1 MSTWGHTLAG
11 KQLRLSGTINP
22 LRTRYHHI
30 PPRSE
35 HAWHYHPDLCYQI
48 FPKSFPLSL
57 LPATTDQDS
66 LRMKRLRC
74 PSKDT
79 GWFVHILQN
88 QVFEGKKD
96 PSLHFHM
103 RTPLELITKR
113 HQLLTFPQLGK
124 VLVQQF
130 FSCEFGEIVVV
141 KGIPCRTFWRIINVL
156 LGGPRGAWRSG
167 GCRPR

>member
-1 MSTWGHTLAG
+1 MG
-11 KQLRLSGTINP
+11 KQLRLSGVINP

-35 HAWHYHPDLCYQI
+35 RAWHYHPDLCYLI

-57 LPATTDQDS
+57 LPPTTDQDF

-74 PSKDT
+74 PSKNT
-79 GWFVHILQN
+79 SWFCAYTS
-88 QVFEGKKD
+88 KS
-96 PSLHFHM
+96 SLWRKERPKSTFSHA
-103 RTPLELITKR
+103 TPLELITKR